1 MHHANASITRYAIRW
16 WFLLGSKL
24 SVTTSFRSV
33 CTCLLDR
40 SGSGCWSYASTPRP
54 QTCNSNKREPNHPP
68 FWATPERTRVGG
80 GSNGRVAVE
89 RRMRGVQPCTSLYSA
104 RTRSAWLS
112 LHKVGITKVG
122 ITPKKLNSLL
132 LPGQQTSK
140 PTSRTAVQ
148 FICNIHTSPQI
159 TRSVLLPLAPRPAID
174 YTHSST
180 WRVRAPGGARGVSLC
195 HSCCCCDVCGTLHVN
210 SLFLVRGRSWQR

>member
-1 MHHANASITRYAIRW
+1 MHHANASITRYAIRC

-122 ITPKKLNSLL
+122 ITPKKFNSLL
-132 LPGQQTSK
+132 LPGQQRLSQNQPAGPQYNLFATYTLPPKS
-140 PTSRTAVQ
+140 PGQSSSHLPHAPPLITPIQAHGVCVPPGALEGCLSVTLAAVVM
-148 FICNIHTSPQI
+148 C
-159 TRSVLLPLAPRPAID
+159 VAP
-174 YTHSST
+174 
-180 WRVRAPGGARGVSLC
+180 C
-195 HSCCCCDVCGTLHVN
+195 M
-210 SLFLVRGRSWQR
+210 